1 MMFFRRN
8 KIKKEMIRAINPT
21 SKASLKMQCLLV
33 SNGDIDKAERLYDFM
48 AKDMPDLPMFDPV
61 QPTTMQQ
68 VKTTA
73 VETFQWLNSNQETLM
88 NWAGFFRGLFSKG
101 APSGTTPPSAPLPP
115 ING

>member
-1 MMFFRRN
+1 
-8 KIKKEMIRAINPT
+8 MIRAINPT

-61 QPTTMQQ
+61 QPTTLQQ
-68 VKTTA
+68 VKQTA
-73 VETFQWLNSNQETLM
+73 AETFGWINENQDTIM
-88 NWAGFFRGLFSKG
+88 NWVGMIHGMFSKG
-101 APSGTTPPSAPLPP
+101 VPPAGAPPQGPLPP

>member
-1 MMFFRRN
+1 MFFRKN

-101 APSGTTPPSAPLPP
+101 APEAGAVHPSSPLPP

>member
-1 MMFFRRN
+1 
-8 KIKKEMIRAINPT
+8 MIRAINPT

-61 QPTTMQQ
+61 QPTTLQQ
-68 VKTTA
+68 VKQTA
-73 VETFQWLNSNQETLM
+73 AETFGWINENQDTIM
-88 NWAGFFRGLFSKG
+88 NWVEMIRGMFSKSVPPAG
-101 APSGTTPPSAPLPP
+101 APPQGPLPP

>member
-1 MMFFRRN
+1 
-8 KIKKEMIRAINPT
+8 MIRAINPT

-61 QPTTMQQ
+61 QPTTLQQ
-68 VKTTA
+68 VKQTA
-73 VETFQWLNSNQETLM
+73 AETFGWINENQDTIM
-88 NWAGFFRGLFSKG
+88 NWVGMIRGMFSKDVPPAG
-101 APSGTTPPSAPLPP
+101 APPQGPLPP